1 MVIMLSD
8 VGGISG
14 VVGTLTTLAVPEGV
28 IADIVGV
35 LEGES
40 TNLKKGVI
48 EPVVPAWFGQGGT
61 RSQLATH
68 TDKAHATVKNA
79 ILEAVAS
86 LQATGAAMQ
95 KFDKEVVDAD
105 ENNHAATTALI
116 ARTQQ
121 AVDLLDDDQ
130 TTPAAPVPTDEGQ
143 G

>member
-1 MVIMLSD
+1 
-8 VGGISG
+8 
-14 VVGTLTTLAVPEGV
+14 
-28 IADIVGV
+28 
-35 LEGES
+35 
-40 TNLKKGVI
+40 VI